1 MYKRKDR
8 KMRWKLLMM
17 SPWRAGGWTVK
28 KALITSSEKQGKK
41 ITPSKE
47 TIGRLGYPKH
57 WLGSLPL

>member
-1 MYKRKDR
+1 
-8 KMRWKLLMM
+8 MM

-41 ITPSKE
+41 ITLSKE